1 MDGIRLR
8 KILIQNFRGIKKLEV
23 DISDTTV
30 FIGENNTGKTAVM
43 NAIQKCL
50 KDLNARRASVFE
62 YYDFYLNAE
71 NGEPAEPIRIELT
84 FSEDAIGDWQ
94 EGIIR
99 KLNNLRI
106 IQVNDQGLSK
116 VTLRVSCEFDTE
128 TREFKQNWAFLNE
141 ADEELSNI
149 SESALSTFQHEVAFF
164 YLPALRAADKH
175 FEARGPY
182 WAPFLKNST
191 LTPEKRTEIE
201 SKLKEVNDLV
211 VDSHDS
217 FKQVSELLDSLRDL
231 LPMSA
236 EKNVSI
242 DAVPSRILDILKK
255 AQVSLGAVSG
265 AKVPVN
271 RHGEGTQSLAVL
283 MLFSAFL
290 SVYAERFAII
300 ALEEPEAHL
309 HPSAIRTLWK
319 SINSLPGQ
327 RLVST
332 HSGDLIS
339 EVNIYN
345 VRRFAFN
352 GSGLTCHRIEG
363 GTLTQDET
371 RKLSYY
377 VRSARGELLFARAW
391 LLVEG
396 QTETWI
402 FPAAAK
408 ASKIDL
414 HKEGIR
420 LVEYGQSDVGLL
432 AKVANSFG
440 IPWICVLD
448 NDSGRRDYEP
458 KVLVNLGIRT
468 SQECLRYPYRNP
480 ETYFPE
486 HGFISVYSSFMSA
499 QNLAKIKKSPSDT
512 GYWEEYA
519 DNFPNSKKVRA
530 AVGVAMEMETR
541 GPSSVTIPIKE
552 IIDSVVDLAKGDG

>member
-8 KILIQNFRGIKKLEV
+8 KILIKNFRGIKKLEI

-43 NAIQKCL
+43 IAIQKCL
-50 KDLNARRASVFE
+50 KDFNSRRSSVFE
-62 YYDFYLNAE
+62 YYDFYLNDE
-71 NGEPAEPIRIELT
+71 KSEPTEPILIELT

-94 EGIIR
+94 EGVVR
-99 KLNNLRI
+99 TLNSLKI
-106 IQVNDQGLSK
+106 VQVNDQGLNK
-116 VTLRVSCEFDTE
+116 VTLRVGCEFDTE
-128 TREFKQNWAFLNE
+128 TREFKQNWAFLNDVG
-141 ADEELSNI
+141 AELSNI
-149 SESALSTFQHEVAFF
+149 SDSTLRAFQHEVAFF
-164 YLPALRAADKH
+164 YLPALRAADRH

-182 WAPFLKNST
+182 WAPFLKSSS
-191 LTPEKRTEIE
+191 LTSEQRTEIE

-217 FKQVSELLDSLRDL
+217 FKQVGDLLDSLRDL
-231 LPMSA
+231 LPMSV
-236 EKNVSI
+236 KKSVSI

-265 AKVPVN
+265 AKVPVSL
-271 RHGEGTQSLAVL
+271 HGEGTQSLAVL

-290 SVYAERFAII
+290 SVYAERVAII

-319 SINSLPGQ
+319 SIDSLPGQ

-339 EVNIYN
+339 EVNIYD
-345 VRRFAFN
+345 VRRLAFN
-352 GSGLTCHRIEG
+352 SSGLTCHKIENDI
-363 GTLTQDET
+363 LTPDET
-371 RKLSYY
+371 RKLSYH
-377 VRSARGELLFARAW
+377 VRRARGELLFARAW

-396 QTETWI
+396 ETETWI
-402 FPAAAK
+402 FPASAK
-408 ASKIDL
+408 ANQIDL
-414 HKEGIR
+414 HKEGVR

-432 AKVANSFG
+432 ARVANSFG

-448 NDSGRRDYEP
+448 NDSGRREYEP
-458 KVLVNLGIRT
+458 KVLENLGSRT

-486 HGFISVYSSFMSA
+486 HGFKNVYSTFMPP
-499 QNLAKIKKSPSDT
+499 QNLGKIKKSPSDP

-519 DNFPNSKKVRA
+519 DNFPKANKVRA
-530 AVGVAMEMETR
+530 AVGVAMDIETR
-541 GPSSVTIPIKE
+541 GPSSVTTVIKE
-552 IIDSVVDLAKGDG
+552 IIDRVVDLAKGGG